1 MSNVVDQTLTSQTAT
16 PWPVVARRYVTY
28 PELTEDRLLIG
39 SLRYFGRYV
48 SYVATNTWRLQRG
61 DYKVSGVLSRDG
73 VVFQGKVLLLER
85 RSLLV
90 VAETKSGP
98 DGSFL
103 FEHLPDGEY
112 MLLAR
117 DGATLNDRPD
127 FNATVI
133 DYVHPEPMV

>member
-1 MSNVVDQTLTSQTAT
+1 MSNIVV
-16 PWPVVARRYVTY
+16 PVVASQVGAPWPLVGRTAVVD
-28 PELTEDRLLIG
+28 PVVSEVGAAHALLVPFK
-39 SLRYFGRYV
+39 RYFAYGSSV
-48 SYVATNTWRLQRG
+48 TWRSQLG
-61 DYKVSGVLSRDG
+61 TYKVSGVLSRDG
-73 VVFQGKVLLLER
+73 VVYRGKVLLLER
-85 RSLLV
+85 RSLIV
-90 VAETKSGP
+90 VAETMSGA

-133 DYVHPEPMV
+133 DYVHPEPMA

>member
-1 MSNVVDQTLTSQTAT
+1 MSGVVVPVLTTQAAVSWPITGRHNVVPPMVTEWGLGLSEAGQFGRFINTYT
-16 PWPVVARRYVTY
+16 YVTW
-28 PELTEDRLLIG
+28 RIMRG
-39 SLRYFGRYV
+39 S
-48 SYVATNTWRLQRG
+48 
-61 DYKVSGVLSRDG
+61 YKVSGVLSRDG

-90 VAETKSGP
+90 VAETMSGA

-103 FEHLPDGEY
+103 FENLPNGEY

-133 DYVHPEPMV
+133 DYVHPEPMA